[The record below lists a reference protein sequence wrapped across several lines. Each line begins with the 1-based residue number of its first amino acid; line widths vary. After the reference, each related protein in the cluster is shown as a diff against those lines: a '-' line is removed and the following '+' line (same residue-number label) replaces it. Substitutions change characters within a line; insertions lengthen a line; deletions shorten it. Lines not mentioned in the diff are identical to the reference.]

1 MREIKFRAWDE
12 INKTM
17 IYPDF
22 PENLRG
28 LTSADILKRWSPEW
42 IMQYTGLKDSTKWE
56 ELTKEEQQAWLDSGK
71 TEKEWSGKEIYSGD
85 IVKAYHYEFKEKNI
99 GIVIYKDFCYQ
110 LKQLK
115 QSKQALEHGYIDCIR
130 YWSDGSHDW
139 YSMEQY
145 EKEDLE
151 VIGNIH
157 ENPELLEANE
167 T

>member
-1 MREIKFRAWDE
+1 MREIKFRAQRVDGERDWVYGFYYEEYEQPNDICYTQGYIVDKE
-12 INKTM
+12 GDIWQV
-17 IYPDF
+17 D
-22 PENLRG
+22 PETVSEYIGR
-28 LTSADILKRWSPEW
+28 
-42 IMQYTGLKDSTKWE
+42 KDK
-56 ELTKEEQQAWLDSGK
+56 K
-71 TEKEWSGKEIYSGD
+71 GKEIYGGD

-157 ENPELLEANE
+157 ENSELLEG
-167 T
+167 